1 MSTGRK
7 LPHRIDGPI
16 DVVLLDIIEY
26 IKFPRPGIFTP
37 NMLTSLSFGF
47 GLLACYLVYTYK
59 FVFGAVSYSLSY
71 FFDCADGYV
80 ARKYNMVSSFGDVYD
95 HITDITVWFLLFYIL
110 YSLNPLLFLQ
120 FVPAILLLF
129 YLMSIH
135 FSFQEK
141 YTSATTSPFLRAMGV
156 LNPILY
162 DGITKTEIENYMR
175 YTRYFSSGTVNLC
188 IVCMILVYGWT
199 AKNELKVPPYK
210 TSDNTH
216 LSSLSNQYN

>member
-1 MSTGRK
+1 MTNGRK
-7 LPHRIDGPI
+7 LPHYLDNPV
-16 DVVLLDIIEY
+16 DVILLDIIEY

-37 NMLTSLSFGF
+37 NMLTSLSFCF

-80 ARKYNMVSSFGDVYD
+80 ARKYNMVSVFGDIYD
-95 HITDITVWFLLFYIL
+95 HATDILVELVLFYIL
-110 YSLNPLLFLQ
+110 YLLNPLLFLQ

-129 YLMSIH
+129 YLMRVH
-135 FSFQEK
+135 LSFQEK

-156 LNPILY
+156 LNPFLH

-175 YTRYFSSGTVNLC
+175 YTRYFSCGTFNLF
-188 IVCMILVYGWT
+188 IVCLILFYGWT
-199 AKNELKVPPYK
+199 TKK
-210 TSDNTH
+210 
-216 LSSLSNQYN
+216 

>member
-1 MSTGRK
+1 MSNGRK
-7 LPHRIDGPI
+7 LPHKIDGPI

-80 ARKYNMVSSFGDVYD
+80 ARKYNMVTVFGDVYD
-95 HITDITVWFLLFYIL
+95 HITDITVWVLLFYIL
-110 YSLNPLLFLQ
+110 YSLKPLLFLQ
-120 FVPAILLLF
+120 FVPAIILMF
-129 YLMSIH
+129 YLSSLH

-141 YTSATTSPFLRAMGV
+141 YTSATTSPFLRALDI
-156 LNPILY
+156 LNPFLH
-162 DGITKTEIENYMR
+162 DGITKTEFAGYLK
-175 YTRYFSSGTVNLC
+175 YSRYFGCGTFNLF
-188 IVCMILVYGWT
+188 IVCMILFYGWT
-199 AKNELKVPPYK
+199 TKK
-210 TSDNTH
+210 
-216 LSSLSNQYN
+216 

>member
-7 LPHRIDGPI
+7 LPHIIDGPI
-16 DVVLLDIIEY
+16 DVILLDIIEY

-71 FFDCADGYV
+71 FFDCVDGYV

-95 HITDITVWFLLFYIL
+95 HATDILVELVLFYIL
-110 YSLNPLLFLQ
+110 YLLNPLLFLQ

-129 YLMSIH
+129 CLMRVH

-141 YTSATTSPFLRAMGV
+141 YTSATTSPFLRV
-156 LNPILY
+156 LDILNPFLH

-175 YTRYFSSGTVNLC
+175 YTRYFSCGTFNLF
-188 IVCMILVYGWT
+188 IVCMILFYGWT
-199 AKNELKVPPYK
+199 AKNELKVSPYK

-216 LSSLSNQYN
+216 LSSLSIESI